1 MNLRSIRRATVLAGS
16 CSLLT
21 LLASPRTASAACGDG
36 TFEPEAEECDD
47 GNTIA
52 ADGCDPSC
60 RIECTEV
67 GAAATE
73 HTCLHGSFGPFITLA
88 AQAFP
93 GFVYSEVS
101 TPHTYFTVQLGGEQN
116 VGHRAV
122 VFAPNAT
129 GAFAIYM
136 KSKFPLVV
144 RDSSGAPVP
153 EFVEHAISGCA
164 VPDALVWVK
173 TFKVLDESE
182 TYTLDVGP
190 VDAPSVSFAIENL
203 GGFSRQ
209 WYADVD
215 GDGFGGTLVAESWC
229 KAPAAYNFDGGDCNE
244 RDPQVNPEAI
254 EVCNGVDDNCDFTDD
269 LAIAN
274 LCATAA
280 SGSVCLAQG
289 DLAACGCITNAEC
302 SIGTTCEPQS
312 KACQAPLGEGGAPGK
327 GGAGA
332 VGDAGAAAEAGAQ
345 GLPIEPAGG
354 SGGYG
359 HSAAGVAH
367 DNEGKAGSAVK
378 AQAGAGGNRTPDGAS
393 GSGPSAPNAEES
405 GCRLGGTASNSQG
418 PLWAFLLGSTLLWR
432 ARRRRP

>member
-182 TYTLDVGP
+182 TYTLDVLSIVESILDDVP
-190 VDAPSVSFAIENL
+190 AQTRRSF
-203 GGFSRQ
+203 
-209 WYADVD
+209 
-215 GDGFGGTLVAESWC
+215 
-229 KAPAAYNFDGGDCNE
+229 
-244 RDPQVNPEAI
+244 
-254 EVCNGVDDNCDFTDD
+254 
-269 LAIAN
+269 
-274 LCATAA
+274 
-280 SGSVCLAQG
+280 
-289 DLAACGCITNAEC
+289 
-302 SIGTTCEPQS
+302 
-312 KACQAPLGEGGAPGK
+312 GEG
-327 GGAGA
+327 
-332 VGDAGAAAEAGAQ
+332 VE
-345 GLPIEPAGG
+345 L
-354 SGGYG
+354 G
-359 HSAAGVAH
+359 HRGFFRGP
-367 DNEGKAGSAVK
+367 NELVVV
-378 AQAGAGGNRTPDGAS
+378 R
-393 GSGPSAPNAEES
+393 
-405 GCRLGGTASNSQG
+405 
-418 PLWAFLLGSTLLWR
+418 GSTVGVVDLTKN
-432 ARRRRP
+432 